1 MAEHPV
7 AGERILLRIPD
18 LAVIAPVVR
27 HEHEHWDG
35 SGYPDGLQGR
45 LIPIGSRIILACD
58 AYHAMITDRPY
69 RPALSPRRGAR
80 TSCAAAPGTQFDPD
94 VVDALLDL
102 LGHRPP
108 DVPDRSAGVR
118 MPAAPPPR
126 PRGGRRAPPDQSGCL
141 LGFGFVISVAL

>member
-1 MAEHPV
+1 
-7 AGERILLRIPD
+7 
-18 LAVIAPVVR
+18 VIAPIVR

-35 SGYPDGLQGR
+35 SGYPDGLKER

-69 RPALSPRRGAR
+69 RAAMSTAEAAAELRRGA
-80 TSCAAAPGTQFDPD
+80 GTQFDPE

-102 LGHRPP
+102 LGHQPP
-108 DVPDRSAGVR
+108 QVPDRSEGVR

-126 PRGGRRAPPDQSGCL
+126 APRRL
-141 LGFGFVISVAL
+141 